1 MHRLTASKLPRD
13 LPAYAHYMML
23 KVAPRVDRLDPTR
36 VKLDHASKTMNEIKE
51 TEMGDGRERVGKKAA
66 RHVFF
71 DPG

>member
-1 MHRLTASKLPRD
+1 
-13 LPAYAHYMML
+13 MML
-23 KVAPRVDRLDPTR
+23 KVAARVDWLDPTR